1 MLILGID
8 TATDILALS
17 LLDGDKITAEYN
29 LSLKRQHS
37 EKLLP
42 LMQEMFETLD
52 INPEKLDGV
61 AVGIGPGSFTGLRI
75 AITAAKMIGRIF
87 SIPVKG
93 ISTLETIAAGIK
105 AEYVL
110 PLIDARRNRVY
121 YSFYQTSLES
131 KDDSVENTYSLKKIL
146 DAAGAEMESL
156 PEILAEYKDKEIILA
171 GHKIEQS
178 CKILKEAGFDVSAAE
193 SENNFPRAAVL
204 ARLGRNYIKAA
215 EEDSIY
221 ELKPAYLKKP
231 QAELNWQ
238 KKYSSS

>member
-42 LMQEMFETLD
+42 LMKEMFETLD
-52 INPEKLDGV
+52 IKPEKLDGV

-93 ISTLETIAAGIK
+93 ISTLETIAAGIN

-121 YSFYQTSLES
+121 YSLYQSSLDS
-131 KDDSVENTYSLKKIL
+131 KVDSADFLKTIL
-146 DAAGAEMESL
+146 DAEGAEMDNL
-156 PEILAEYKDKEIILA
+156 PEILADYKDKQIIIA
-171 GHKIEQS
+171 GHKTEQS
-178 CKILKEAGFDVSAAE
+178 CQILKEAGFEVSAAE

-204 ARLGRNYIKAA
+204 ARLGRNYIKEAK
-215 EEDSIY
+215 EDSIY